1 MEDFLSLL
9 LGRHAYASP
18 TDVLERL
25 APDIRKRV
33 DVLRDIQT
41 KHNDIKAEYFEK
53 RAELEAEYQKL
64 YQPLY
69 KLRYYIVND
78 DVPEVDRVTKEVE
91 ESDKQADVA
100 EGVPNFWL
108 NALKT
113 NKPLAAKI
121 GDWDEGSLKYLTDIK
136 CCRIDT
142 PKAKGFNLDFYFHP
156 NPYFKNAVLTKT
168 YHYLID
174 DDEPIF
180 KLHIITLNLF
190 FFKKRAELEAE
201 YQKMYEPLY
210 KLRYDVV
217 NAVSEVDG
225 VTKQVEAAK
234 EAEVEKGVPDFWLN
248 AMKTNE
254 VLTREI
260 TEKDEGPLKYLKDI
274 KWCKIEE
281 PKGFKLHF
289 SFDTNPYFSN
299 AVLTKTYH
307 VIDDEEPILEKVIGT
322 AIEWNCGKNLTEK
335 PVGMKRKRGSN
346 EGTIHV
352 QYCKSFFNFF
362 NSEYD
367 YEVDEEAAK
376 EIQEKMAQDYDIG
389 STIRDKIIPNAVS
402 WFTGEATRLNIMNT
416 MITNGDETSIKS

>member
-1 MEDFLSLL
+1 
-9 LGRHAYASP
+9 
-18 TDVLERL
+18 
-25 APDIRKRV
+25 
-33 DVLRDIQT
+33 
-41 KHNDIKAEYFEK
+41 
-53 RAELEAEYQKL
+53 
-64 YQPLY
+64 
-69 KLRYYIVND
+69 
-78 DVPEVDRVTKEVE
+78 
-91 ESDKQADVA
+91 
-100 EGVPNFWL
+100 
-108 NALKT
+108 
-113 NKPLAAKI
+113 
-121 GDWDEGSLKYLTDIK
+121 
-136 CCRIDT
+136 
-142 PKAKGFNLDFYFHP
+142 
-156 NPYFKNAVLTKT
+156 
-168 YHYLID
+168 
-174 DDEPIF
+174 
-180 KLHIITLNLF
+180 
-190 FFKKRAELEAE
+190 
-201 YQKMYEPLY
+201 MYEPLY

-234 EAEVEKGVPDFWLN
+234 EADIEAEVEKGVPDFWLN

-254 VLTREI
+254 VLTNEVLTSGAR
-260 TEKDEGPLKYLKDI
+260 
-274 KWCKIEE
+274 
-281 PKGFKLHF
+281 FLHF

-352 QYCKSFFNFF
+352 QYCKSFFN
-362 NSEYD
+362 SEYD

-416 MITNGDETSIKS
+416 MMTNGDETSIKS

>member
-174 DDEPIF
+174 DDEPVF
-180 KLHIITLNLF
+180 
-190 FFKKRAELEAE
+190 
-201 YQKMYEPLY
+201 
-210 KLRYDVV
+210 
-217 NAVSEVDG
+217 
-225 VTKQVEAAK
+225 
-234 EAEVEKGVPDFWLN
+234 
-248 AMKTNE
+248 
-254 VLTREI
+254 
-260 TEKDEGPLKYLKDI
+260 
-274 KWCKIEE
+274 
-281 PKGFKLHF
+281 
-289 SFDTNPYFSN
+289 
-299 AVLTKTYH
+299 
-307 VIDDEEPILEKVIGT
+307 EKVIGT
-322 AIEWNCGKNLTEK
+322 RIEWYLKQNDVPHKVNL
-335 PVGMKRKRGSN
+335 KRRSN
-346 EGTIHV
+346 DMRMPP
-352 QYCKSFFNFF
+352 YYKFSFFNFL
-362 NSEYD
+362 D
-367 YEVDEEAAK
+367 LRVRGEEAAEK
-376 EIQEKMAQDYDIG
+376 LLEKMDKDYDIG
-389 STIRDKIIPNAVS
+389 STIRDKIIPNAVA
-402 WFTGEATRLNIMNT
+402 WFTGEATHLEYYEDNGTDKDEEFMKEISAHFIS
-416 MITNGDETSIKS
+416 ITATVKSRMVKMEDRGALLQYLEYACRAAASCWDCNNKTLKVMMLRNKFLKL